1 MDVQSYTPYL
11 DFLRFSLN
19 EELPVPE
26 SVKLID
32 WDQLLQFAKD
42 QCVPGIYWMG
52 VRRLGHLKENKP
64 TDDHVMRWM
73 AACGK
78 LGKRNST
85 VTERSAWV
93 AKNFEKE
100 GFQACLLKGQGLA
113 LYYPD
118 PSLRYPGDIDIW
130 VVPRSQSG
138 SLNAAS
144 QRSNATAS
152 RSNGSSSASQGS
164 RGSFSAK
171 AAKPSASAATQ
182 RSNNPSDV
190 QGSNAATQR
199 SSGSNSSIA
208 TASRSSH
215 SSFHFSLF
223 THREDA
229 DIRTVIAYC
238 RQFVPDAKACYHH
251 IDFLKAGDIPVEV
264 HYRPSWLNSPFHNR
278 RLQRYFLEHADAQ
291 FSNLQPQ
298 GSAAPTWE
306 FNVVFL
312 LSHIANHLLHEGIGL
327 KQVIDYYYLLRSQT
341 ERRSIDSYEQEFRRL
356 GLLSFARQ
364 LMWVLC
370 QVLGLDEQ
378 LLVARQ
384 DERRGRLLLSEML
397 AGGNFGMHDDRLLS
411 GSYSS
416 GLKSNL
422 QRVVRDLRMM
432 RYFPSESLWEP
443 AFRIWH
449 YFWRRK
455 HRSL

>member
-1 MDVQSYTPYL
+1 MSQSYAPYL
-11 DFLRFSLN
+11 DFLRFSLS
-19 EELPVPE
+19 EEAQVPE

-100 GFQACLLKGQGLA
+100 GFRACLLKGQGLA
-113 LYYPD
+113 LCYPD

-130 VVPRSQSG
+130 VVPRPQGGSPNAASQRSNNPSDVQG
-138 SLNAAS
+138 SNAAS

-152 RSNGSSSASQGS
+152 RSNGS
-164 RGSFSAK
+164 FSTK
-171 AAKPSASAATQ
+171 AAKPSA
-182 RSNNPSDV
+182 
-190 QGSNAATQR
+190 NA
-199 SSGSNSSIA
+199 
-208 TASRSSH
+208 ASRSSH

-264 HYRPSWLNSPFHNR
+264 HYRPSWLNNPFHNR
-278 RLQRYFLEHADAQ
+278 RLQQYFLEHADAQ

-298 GSAAPTWE
+298 GFATPTWE

-341 ERRSIDSYEQEFRRL
+341 ERRSIESYEQEFRCL
-356 GLLSFARQ
+356 GLLPFARQ
-364 LMWVLC
+364 LMWVLS
-370 QVLGLDEQ
+370 QVLGLDEK
-378 LLVARQ
+378 LLVASQ

-416 GLKSNL
+416 SLKSNL

-449 YFWRRK
+449 YFWRRR

>member
-1 MDVQSYTPYL
+1 MPQSYTPYL
-11 DFLRFSLN
+11 DFLRFSLD
-19 EELPVPE
+19 EGAAVPE

-100 GFQACLLKGQGLA
+100 GFRACLLKGQGLA
-113 LYYPD
+113 LCYPD

-130 VVPRSQSG
+130 VRPDRQSRS
-138 SLNAAS
+138 
-144 QRSNATAS
+144 SNATAS
-152 RSNGSSSASQGS
+152 RSNGS
-164 RGSFSAK
+164 FSTK
-171 AAKPSASAATQ
+171 AAKPSASAASQ
-182 RSNNPSDV
+182 
-190 QGSNAATQR
+190 
-199 SSGSNSSIA
+199 SSI
-208 TASRSSH
+208 TPASRSSH

-251 IDFLKAGDIPVEV
+251 IDFLKAGDVPVEV
-264 HYRPSWLNSPFHNR
+264 HYRPSWLNNPFHNR
-278 RLQRYFLEHADAQ
+278 RLQQYFLEHADAQ

-298 GSAAPTWE
+298 GFAAPTWE

-356 GLLSFARQ
+356 GLLPFARQ

-397 AGGNFGMHDDRLLS
+397 AGGNFGMHDDRPLS
-411 GSYSS
+411 GFYTS

-449 YFWRRK
+449 YFWRRR
-455 HRSL
+455 HRS

>member
-1 MDVQSYTPYL
+1 M
-11 DFLRFSLN
+11 
-19 EELPVPE
+19 
-26 SVKLID
+26 
-32 WDQLLQFAKD
+32 
-42 QCVPGIYWMG
+42 
-52 VRRLGHLKENKP
+52 
-64 TDDHVMRWM
+64 
-73 AACGK
+73 
-78 LGKRNST
+78 
-85 VTERSAWV
+85 

-100 GFQACLLKGQGLA
+100 GFRACLLKGQGLA
-113 LYYPD
+113 LCYPD

-130 VVPRSQSG
+130 VRPRPQSG
-138 SLNAAS
+138 S
-144 QRSNATAS
+144 
-152 RSNGSSSASQGS
+152 
-164 RGSFSAK
+164 
-171 AAKPSASAATQ
+171 
-182 RSNNPSDV
+182 
-190 QGSNAATQR
+190 SNAATQR
-199 SSGSNSSIA
+199 SNA

-223 THREDA
+223 TYREDA

-238 RQFVPDAKACYHH
+238 RQFVPEAKACYHH
-251 IDFLKAGDIPVEV
+251 IDFLKAGDVPVEV
-264 HYRPSWLNSPFHNR
+264 HYRPSWLNNPFHNR

-298 GSAAPTWE
+298 GFAAPTWE

-341 ERRSIDSYEQEFRRL
+341 ERRSIESYEQEFRRL
-356 GLLSFARQ
+356 GLLPFARQ

-397 AGGNFGMHDDRLLS
+397 AGGNFGMHDDRPLS
-411 GSYSS
+411 GFYAS

-449 YFWRRK
+449 YFWRRR
-455 HRSL
+455 HRS

>member
-1 MDVQSYTPYL
+1 MPQSYTPYL

-19 EELPVPE
+19 EEAQVPE

-42 QCVPGIYWMG
+42 QCVPGVYWMG

-85 VTERSAWV
+85 VTEKSAWV

-100 GFQACLLKGQGLA
+100 GFRACLLKGQGLA
-113 LYYPD
+113 LCYPD

-130 VVPRSQSG
+130 VLPRPQSG

-144 QRSNATAS
+144 
-152 RSNGSSSASQGS
+152 
-164 RGSFSAK
+164 
-171 AAKPSASAATQ
+171 Q

-199 SSGSNSSIA
+199 SIT

-251 IDFLKAGDIPVEV
+251 IDFLKAGDVPVEV
-264 HYRPSWLNSPFHNR
+264 HYRPSWLNNPFHNR

-298 GSAAPTWE
+298 GFAAPTWE

-356 GLLSFARQ
+356 GLLPFARQ

-397 AGGNFGMHDDRLLS
+397 AGGNFGMHDDRPLS
-411 GSYSS
+411 GFYAS

-432 RYFPSESLWEP
+432 RYFPSESLWEL

-449 YFWRRK
+449 YFWRRR
-455 HRSL
+455 HRS

>member
-1 MDVQSYTPYL
+1 MERQTVEEYL

-19 EELPVPE
+19 EGAAVPA

-32 WDQLLQFAKD
+32 WDELLQFAKD
-42 QCVPGIYWMG
+42 QSVPGIFWMG
-52 VRRLGHLKENKP
+52 VRRLGGLKENKP

-78 LGKRNST
+78 LDKRNRY
-85 VTERSAWV
+85 VTEKSAWV
-93 AKNFEKE
+93 ARNFHKE
-100 GFQACLLKGQGLA
+100 GFSSCLLKGQGLA
-113 LYYPD
+113 SYYPE
-118 PSLRYPGDIDIW
+118 PTLRYPGDIDIW
-130 VVPRSQSG
+130 VTPSPTPALPRREGESP
-138 SLNAAS
+138 
-144 QRSNATAS
+144 T
-152 RSNGSSSASQGS
+152 
-164 RGSFSAK
+164 
-171 AAKPSASAATQ
+171 P
-182 RSNNPSDV
+182 NPSPV
-190 QGSNAATQR
+190 GKGTCQGGA
-199 SSGSNSSIA
+199 
-208 TASRSSH
+208 
-215 SSFHFSLF
+215 
-223 THREDA
+223 
-229 DIRTVIAYC
+229 RTVIAYC
-238 RQFVPDAKACYHH
+238 RRFVPDAKACYHH

-264 HYRPSWLNSPFHNR
+264 HYRPSWLNNPFHNR
-278 RLQRYFLEHADAQ
+278 RLQRYFLEQAPQQ
-291 FSNLQPQ
+291 FANEQPQ
-298 GSAAPTWE
+298 GFAAPTWE

-327 KQVIDYYYLLRSQT
+327 KQVVDYYYLLRSQT

-397 AGGNFGMHDDRLLS
+397 AGGNFGMHDDRPLS
-411 GSYSS
+411 GFYTS

-449 YFWRRK
+449 YFWRRR
-455 HRSL
+455 HRS

>member
-1 MDVQSYTPYL
+1 MPQSYTPYL
-11 DFLRFSLN
+11 DILRFSLN
-19 EELPVPE
+19 EEAQVPE

-32 WDQLLQFAKD
+32 WDQLLKFAKD

-52 VRRLGHLKENKP
+52 VRRLGNLKENKP

-100 GFQACLLKGQGLA
+100 GFRACLLKGQGLA
-113 LYYPD
+113 LCYPD

-130 VVPRSQSG
+130 VRPVRHSRS
-138 SLNAAS
+138 
-144 QRSNATAS
+144 SNATAS
-152 RSNGSSSASQGS
+152 
-164 RGSFSAK
+164 
-171 AAKPSASAATQ
+171 

-199 SSGSNSSIA
+199 SIT

-251 IDFLKAGDIPVEV
+251 IDFLKAGDVPVEV
-264 HYRPSWLNSPFHNR
+264 HYRPSWLNNPFHNC
-278 RLQRYFLEHADAQ
+278 RLQRYFLDHADAQ

-298 GSAAPTWE
+298 GFAAPTWE

-341 ERRSIDSYEQEFRRL
+341 ERCSIDSYEQEFRRL
-356 GLLSFARQ
+356 GLLPFARQ

-397 AGGNFGMHDDRLLS
+397 AGGNFGMHDDRPLS
-411 GSYSS
+411 GFYAS

-432 RYFPSESLWEP
+432 RHFPSESLWEP

>member
-1 MDVQSYTPYL
+1 MTQSYTPYL

-19 EELPVPE
+19 EEAQVPE

-100 GFQACLLKGQGLA
+100 GFRACLLKGQGLA
-113 LYYPD
+113 LCYPD

-130 VVPRSQSG
+130 VRPDRQSRS
-138 SLNAAS
+138 
-144 QRSNATAS
+144 SNATAS
-152 RSNGSSSASQGS
+152 RSNGSSSASQ
-164 RGSFSAK
+164 
-171 AAKPSASAATQ
+171 
-182 RSNNPSDV
+182 
-190 QGSNAATQR
+190 R
-199 SSGSNSSIA
+199 SSGSNSSSA
-208 TASRSSH
+208 TASHSSH

-229 DIRTVIAYC
+229 DIRMVSAYC

-264 HYRPSWLNSPFHNR
+264 HYRPSWLNNPFHNR
-278 RLQRYFLEHADAQ
+278 RLQRYFLDHADAQ

-298 GSAAPTWE
+298 GFATPTWE

-341 ERRSIDSYEQEFRRL
+341 ERRNIDSYEQEFRCL
-356 GLLSFARQ
+356 GLLPFARQ

-397 AGGNFGMHDDRLLS
+397 AGGNFGMHDDRPLS
-411 GSYSS
+411 GFYTS

-449 YFWRRK
+449 YFWRRR
-455 HRSL
+455 HRS

>member
-1 MDVQSYTPYL
+1 MPQSYTPYL

-42 QCVPGIYWMG
+42 QCVPGVYWMG

-93 AKNFEKE
+93 ANNFEKE
-100 GFQACLLKGQGLA
+100 GLRACLLKGQGLA
-113 LYYPD
+113 LCYPD

-130 VVPRSQSG
+130 VRPDRQSRS
-138 SLNAAS
+138 
-144 QRSNATAS
+144 SNATAS
-152 RSNGSSSASQGS
+152 RSNGS
-164 RGSFSAK
+164 FSTK
-171 AAKPSASAATQ
+171 AAKPSASAASQ
-182 RSNNPSDV
+182 S
-190 QGSNAATQR
+190 SNAA
-199 SSGSNSSIA
+199 
-208 TASRSSH
+208 ASRSSH
-215 SSFHFSLF
+215 SSFHFSFF

-251 IDFLKAGDIPVEV
+251 IDFLKAGDVPVEV
-264 HYRPSWLNSPFHNR
+264 HYRPSWLNNPFHNR

-291 FSNLQPQ
+291 YSNQQPQ
-298 GSAAPTWE
+298 GFAAPTWE

-341 ERRSIDSYEQEFRRL
+341 ERRSIESYEQEFRRL
-356 GLLSFARQ
+356 GLLPFARQ

-397 AGGNFGMHDDRLLS
+397 AGGNFGMHDDRPLS
-411 GSYSS
+411 GFYAS

-422 QRVVRDLRMM
+422 QRLVRDLRMM

-449 YFWRRK
+449 YFWRRR
-455 HRSL
+455 HRS

>member
-1 MDVQSYTPYL
+1 MSQSYAPYL

-19 EELPVPE
+19 EEAQVPE

-32 WDQLLQFAKD
+32 WDLLLQFAKD

-93 AKNFEKE
+93 ANNFEKE
-100 GFQACLLKGQGLA
+100 GFCACLLKGQGLA
-113 LYYPD
+113 LCYPD

-130 VVPRSQSG
+130 VRPRPQSG
-138 SLNAAS
+138 SSNAAS
-144 QRSNATAS
+144 
-152 RSNGSSSASQGS
+152 
-164 RGSFSAK
+164 
-171 AAKPSASAATQ
+171 Q

-190 QGSNAATQR
+190 QGSNVATQR
-199 SSGSNSSIA
+199 SNA
-208 TASRSSH
+208 TASHSSH

-238 RQFVPDAKACYHH
+238 RRFVPDAKACYHH

-264 HYRPSWLNSPFHNR
+264 HYRPSWLNNPFHNR

-298 GSAAPTWE
+298 GFAVPTWE

-356 GLLSFARQ
+356 GLLPFARQ

-397 AGGNFGMHDDRLLS
+397 AGGNFGMHDDRPLS
-411 GSYSS
+411 GFYAS

-449 YFWRRK
+449 YFWRRR
-455 HRSL
+455 HRS

>member
-1 MDVQSYTPYL
+1 MPQSYTPYL

-19 EELPVPE
+19 EGAQVPE

-42 QCVPGIYWMG
+42 QCVPGVYWMG

-78 LGKRNST
+78 LGKRNCT

-100 GFQACLLKGQGLA
+100 GFRACLLKGQGLA
-113 LYYPD
+113 LCYPD

-130 VVPRSQSG
+130 VRPRPQSG
-138 SLNAAS
+138 SPN
-144 QRSNATAS
+144 
-152 RSNGSSSASQGS
+152 
-164 RGSFSAK
+164 
-171 AAKPSASAATQ
+171 AATQ
-182 RSNNPSDV
+182 RSN
-190 QGSNAATQR
+190 
-199 SSGSNSSIA
+199 A

-229 DIRTVIAYC
+229 DIRAVIAYC

-251 IDFLKAGDIPVEV
+251 IDFLKAGDIPIEV
-264 HYRPSWLNSPFHNR
+264 HYRPSWLNNPFHNR

-298 GSAAPTWE
+298 GFAAPTWE

-356 GLLSFARQ
+356 GLLPFARQ

-397 AGGNFGMHDDRLLS
+397 AGGNFGMHDDRPLS
-411 GSYSS
+411 GFYAS

-449 YFWRRK
+449 YFWRRC
-455 HRSL
+455 HRS

>member
-1 MDVQSYTPYL
+1 MSQSYTPYL

-52 VRRLGHLKENKP
+52 GRRLGHLKENKP

-93 AKNFEKE
+93 ANNFEKE
-100 GFQACLLKGQGLA
+100 GFRACLLKGQGLA
-113 LYYPD
+113 LCYPD

-130 VVPRSQSG
+130 VRPDRQSRS
-138 SLNAAS
+138 
-144 QRSNATAS
+144 SNATAS
-152 RSNGSSSASQGS
+152 RSNGS
-164 RGSFSAK
+164 FSTK
-171 AAKPSASAATQ
+171 AAKPSA
-182 RSNNPSDV
+182 
-190 QGSNAATQR
+190 NAATQR
-199 SSGSNSSIA
+199 SIT
-208 TASRSSH
+208 TASHSSH

-223 THREDA
+223 TLREDA

-264 HYRPSWLNSPFHNR
+264 HYRPSWLNNPFHNR
-278 RLQRYFLEHADAQ
+278 RLQQYFLKHADAQ

-298 GSAAPTWE
+298 GFAAPTWE

-356 GLLSFARQ
+356 GLLPFARQ

-397 AGGNFGMHDDRLLS
+397 AGGNFGMHDDRPLS
-411 GSYSS
+411 GFYAS

-449 YFWRRK
+449 YFWRRR
-455 HRSL
+455 HRS

>member
-1 MDVQSYTPYL
+1 MPQSYTPYL

-19 EELPVPE
+19 EEAQVPE

-100 GFQACLLKGQGLA
+100 GFRACLLKGQGLA
-113 LYYPD
+113 LCYPD

-130 VVPRSQSG
+130 VRPRPQSG

-144 QRSNATAS
+144 QRSN
-152 RSNGSSSASQGS
+152 
-164 RGSFSAK
+164 GSFSTK
-171 AAKPSASAATQ
+171 AAKPSA
-182 RSNNPSDV
+182 
-190 QGSNAATQR
+190 NAATQ
-199 SSGSNSSIA
+199 SSI
-208 TASRSSH
+208 TTVSRSSH

-264 HYRPSWLNSPFHNR
+264 HYRPSWLNNPFHNR
-278 RLQRYFLEHADAQ
+278 RLQRYFLDHADAQ

-298 GSAAPTWE
+298 GFAAPTWK

-356 GLLSFARQ
+356 GLLPFARQ
-364 LMWVLC
+364 LMWVLS

-397 AGGNFGMHDDRLLS
+397 AGGNFGMHDDRPLS
-411 GSYSS
+411 GFYAS

-422 QRVVRDLRMM
+422 QRLVRDLRMM

-449 YFWRRK
+449 YFWRRR
-455 HRSL
+455 HRS

>member
-1 MDVQSYTPYL
+1 MTQSYTPYL

-19 EELPVPE
+19 EEAQVPE

-52 VRRLGHLKENKP
+52 VRRLGNLKENKP

-100 GFQACLLKGQGLA
+100 GFRACLLKGQGLA
-113 LYYPD
+113 LCYPD

-130 VVPRSQSG
+130 VRPRPQSG
-138 SLNAAS
+138 SPIAAS
-144 QRSNATAS
+144 
-152 RSNGSSSASQGS
+152 
-164 RGSFSAK
+164 
-171 AAKPSASAATQ
+171 Q

-190 QGSNAATQR
+190 QGSNAASQR
-199 SSGSNSSIA
+199 SNA
-208 TASRSSH
+208 TASHSSH

-251 IDFLKAGDIPVEV
+251 IDFLKAGDVPVEV
-264 HYRPSWLNSPFHNR
+264 HYRPSWLNNPFHNR

-291 FSNLQPQ
+291 FSYLQPQ
-298 GSAAPTWE
+298 GFAVPTWE

-384 DERRGRLLLSEML
+384 DERRGRLLLSEMM
-397 AGGNFGMHDDRLLS
+397 AGGNFGMHDDRPLS
-411 GSYSS
+411 GFYTS

-432 RYFPSESLWEP
+432 RYFSSESLWEP

-449 YFWRRK
+449 YFWRRR
-455 HRSL
+455 HRS

>member
-1 MDVQSYTPYL
+1 MPQSYTPYL

-19 EELPVPE
+19 EEAQVPE

-42 QCVPGIYWMG
+42 QSVPGIYWMG

-100 GFQACLLKGQGLA
+100 GFRACLLKGQGLA
-113 LYYPD
+113 LCYPD

-130 VVPRSQSG
+130 VRPRPQSG

-144 QRSNATAS
+144 
-152 RSNGSSSASQGS
+152 
-164 RGSFSAK
+164 
-171 AAKPSASAATQ
+171 Q

-199 SSGSNSSIA
+199 SIT

-223 THREDA
+223 TCHEDA

-251 IDFLKAGDIPVEV
+251 IDFLKAGDVPVEV
-264 HYRPSWLNSPFHNR
+264 HYRPSWLNNPFHNR
-278 RLQRYFLEHADAQ
+278 RLQQYFLEHADAQ
-291 FSNLQPQ
+291 FSNQQPQ
-298 GSAAPTWE
+298 GFAAPTWE

-356 GLLSFARQ
+356 GLLPFARQ

-449 YFWRRK
+449 YFWRRR
-455 HRSL
+455 HRS

>member
-1 MDVQSYTPYL
+1 MSQSYTPYL
-11 DFLRFSLN
+11 DILRFSLN
-19 EELPVPE
+19 EEAQVPE

-42 QCVPGIYWMG
+42 QCVPGVYWMG

-100 GFQACLLKGQGLA
+100 GFRACLLKGQGLA
-113 LYYPD
+113 LCYPD

-130 VVPRSQSG
+130 VMPRQQSG
-138 SLNAAS
+138 SSNAAS
-144 QRSNATAS
+144 Q
-152 RSNGSSSASQGS
+152 SSSS
-164 RGSFSAK
+164 
-171 AAKPSASAATQ
+171 
-182 RSNNPSDV
+182 
-190 QGSNAATQR
+190 SNAASQR
-199 SSGSNSSIA
+199 SSGSNSSFSTKAAEPNADAA
-208 TASRSSH
+208 TQRSSDSNSARH

-223 THREDA
+223 TCREDA

-251 IDFLKAGDIPVEV
+251 IDFLKAGDVPVEV
-264 HYRPSWLNSPFHNR
+264 HYRPSWLNNPFHNR
-278 RLQRYFLEHADAQ
+278 RLQQYFLDHADAQ
-291 FSNLQPQ
+291 FANQQPQ
-298 GSAAPTWE
+298 GFAAPTWD

-327 KQVIDYYYLLRSQT
+327 KQVIDYYYLLCSQT

-356 GLLSFARQ
+356 GLLPFARQ

-378 LLVARQ
+378 LLIARQ

-397 AGGNFGMHDDRLLS
+397 AGGNFGMHDDRPLS
-411 GSYSS
+411 GFYAS

-449 YFWRRK
+449 YFWRRR
-455 HRSL
+455 HRS

>member
-1 MDVQSYTPYL
+1 MPQSYAPYL

-19 EELPVPE
+19 EEAQVPE

-32 WDQLLQFAKD
+32 WDQLLQFAKN

-93 AKNFEKE
+93 ANNFEKE
-100 GFQACLLKGQGLA
+100 GFRACLLKGQGLA
-113 LYYPD
+113 LCYPD

-130 VVPRSQSG
+130 VMPKLQSC
-138 SLNAAS
+138 SSNAAS
-144 QRSNATAS
+144 QRSN
-152 RSNGSSSASQGS
+152 
-164 RGSFSAK
+164 
-171 AAKPSASAATQ
+171 
-182 RSNNPSDV
+182 NPSDI
-190 QGSNAATQR
+190 QGSSPATQC
-199 SSGSNSSIA
+199 SI
-208 TASRSSH
+208 TTTSRSSH

-251 IDFLKAGDIPVEV
+251 IDFLKAGDVPVEV
-264 HYRPSWLNSPFHNR
+264 HYRPSWLNNPFHNR

-298 GSAAPTWE
+298 GFAAPTWE

-356 GLLSFARQ
+356 GLLPFARQ

-397 AGGNFGMHDDRLLS
+397 AGGNFGMHDDRPLS
-411 GSYSS
+411 GFYAS

-449 YFWRRK
+449 YFWRRR
-455 HRSL
+455 HRS

>member
-1 MDVQSYTPYL
+1 MTQSYSLYL

-19 EELPVPE
+19 EEAQVPE

-52 VRRLGHLKENKP
+52 VHRLGNLKENKP

-100 GFQACLLKGQGLA
+100 GFRACLLKGQGLA
-113 LYYPD
+113 LCYPD

-130 VVPRSQSG
+130 VRPRPQSG

-152 RSNGSSSASQGS
+152 RSNGS
-164 RGSFSAK
+164 FSTK
-171 AAKPSASAATQ
+171 AAKPSA
-182 RSNNPSDV
+182 
-190 QGSNAATQR
+190 NAATQR
-199 SSGSNSSIA
+199 SSGSNSSSA

-251 IDFLKAGDIPVEV
+251 IDFLKAGDVPVEV
-264 HYRPSWLNSPFHNR
+264 HYRPSWLNNPFHNR

-298 GSAAPTWE
+298 GFAAPTWE

-356 GLLSFARQ
+356 GLLPFARQ

-397 AGGNFGMHDDRLLS
+397 AGGNFGMHDDRPLS
-411 GSYSS
+411 GFYAS

-443 AFRIWH
+443 TFRIWH
-449 YFWRRK
+449 YFWRRR
-455 HRSL
+455 HRS

>member
-1 MDVQSYTPYL
+1 MTQSYTPYL

-19 EELPVPE
+19 EEAQVPE

-78 LGKRNST
+78 LGKRNCT

-100 GFQACLLKGQGLA
+100 GFRACLLKGQGLA
-113 LYYPD
+113 LCYPD

-130 VVPRSQSG
+130 VLPRPRSG
-138 SLNAAS
+138 SLN
-144 QRSNATAS
+144 
-152 RSNGSSSASQGS
+152 
-164 RGSFSAK
+164 
-171 AAKPSASAATQ
+171 AATQ

-199 SSGSNSSIA
+199 SIT

-251 IDFLKAGDIPVEV
+251 IDFLKAGDVPVEV
-264 HYRPSWLNSPFHNR
+264 HYRPSWLNNPFHNR

-298 GSAAPTWE
+298 GFAVPTWE

-356 GLLSFARQ
+356 GLLPFARQ

-397 AGGNFGMHDDRLLS
+397 AGGNFGMHDDRPLS
-411 GSYSS
+411 GFYTS

-449 YFWRRK
+449 YFWRRR
-455 HRSL
+455 HRS